1 MSPKILIADND
12 PEHRRRL
19 ETLVHQFGYRAE
31 TVESGEAVLARL
43 QASSAAPVDLVIL
56 DLAMSNL
63 DGMAVL
69 SRLRERGEKLP
80 IIAQISRASVESVV
94 PAMRLGAHDFVVKP
108 VGPERLQ
115 VAIKNALATAR
126 LAEEV
131 SFLTRQTFGTL
142 EFKDLAGDSVE
153 MARTI
158 RQGERA
164 AKLGIPVLLE
174 GEPGTGKEIFA
185 RAIHAAS
192 GQRGGPFVTFKCGA
206 PPDDLKWMLF
216 GCEKGAFPGV
226 TEKTVDK
233 CVEAQGGT
241 LFFDRIC
248 DLPIEAQG
256 RLLRVL
262 QEREVHRAGAKRPR
276 TGKVDVRLIFAANR
290 NLIEQVRD
298 GCFRDDLFYRI
309 NVFPIS
315 IPPLRARRDD
325 IASLAHRFCGR
336 FAAAE
341 GKPIRG
347 ICAEALALLGAY
359 DWPGNVRQLENVVF
373 RAVVLADG
381 GELTV
386 AEFPQIAAR
395 VEGFDVR
402 VPAAPVPAWP
412 PREREFIRVEVRD
425 PNVLALL
432 DETGNARHLDRLEAD
447 AIKFALVHYSGQM
460 SAVARKLGIGRST
473 LYRKLK
479 QYDLLKQHDLEPAP
493 EALALGA

>member
-1 MSPKILIADND
+1 
-12 PEHRRRL
+12 
-19 ETLVHQFGYRAE
+19 
-31 TVESGEAVLARL
+31 
-43 QASSAAPVDLVIL
+43 
-56 DLAMSNL
+56 
-63 DGMAVL
+63 
-69 SRLRERGEKLP
+69 
-80 IIAQISRASVESVV
+80 
-94 PAMRLGAHDFVVKP
+94 AMRLGAHDFVVKP

-115 VAIKNALATAR
+115 VAIRNALAAAR

-131 SFLTRQTFGTL
+131 SFLTRQALGTL
-142 EFKDLAGDSVE
+142 AFRDLGGDSRE
-153 MARTI
+153 MARAV

-164 AKLGIPVLLE
+164 AKLAIPVLLE

-192 GQRGGPFVTFKCGA
+192 GRRGGPFVTFRCGA
-206 PPDDLKWMLF
+206 PSDDLESMLF
-216 GCEKGAFPGV
+216 GCEKGAFAGAA
-226 TEKTVDK
+226 EKTVGK

-248 DLPIEAQG
+248 ELPVEAQG

-262 QEREVHRAGAKRPR
+262 QAGEIRRAGAKRP
-276 TGKVDVRLIFAANR
+276 GKADVRLIFAANR
-290 NLIEQVRD
+290 NLIEQVKD

-315 IPPLRARRDD
+315 IPPLRARQDD
-325 IASLAHRFCGR
+325 IASLARRFWGR

-341 GKPIRG
+341 GKPVRG
-347 ICAEALALLGAY
+347 ICAEALALLRAY
-359 DWPGNVRQLENVVF
+359 DWPGNVSQLENAVF
-373 RAVVLADG
+373 RAVVLSDG

-402 VPAAPVPAWP
+402 VPAAPVPAARQARP
-412 PREREFIRVEVRD
+412 AKEFVQVEVRD

-432 DETGNARHLDRLEAD
+432 DENGDARHLDRLEAD
-447 AIKFALVHYSGQM
+447 AIKFALVHYRGQM

-479 QYDLLKQHDLEPAP
+479 QHDL
-493 EALALGA
+493 